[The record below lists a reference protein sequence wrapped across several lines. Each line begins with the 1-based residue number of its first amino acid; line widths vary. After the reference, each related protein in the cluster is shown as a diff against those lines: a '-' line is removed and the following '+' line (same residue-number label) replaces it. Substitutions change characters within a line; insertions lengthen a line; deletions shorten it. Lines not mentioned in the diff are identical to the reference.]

1 MSNNIFSSWKKFG
14 LPLIFLLVFC
24 GANAPVAYAQ
34 NDSESAVLFVID
46 RSYSMKGR
54 KIQHIK
60 DSIIAGL
67 DYLRQQDF
75 FGVVAFDRDPYL
87 PVPVERFEDKAKVI
101 NLINRI
107 QASGQTNI
115 YPAMGIAYRLLRDL
129 NIANKHVVLISDGD
143 TAPAEFQR
151 LIKRMRDTGIS
162 ISTITIGEDG
172 NPGLMK
178 QLSEWGGGKSFIST
192 SPHTILDYQ
201 VTDLVKW
208 ALEQE
213 ELDAASPT
221 LDGVQSLKFTF
232 QDPHGAKINY
242 EMPYGSLPLYLKN
255 CNEKP
260 NVEEL
265 VKIYQSLPDSYSSY
279 VILNMECIT
288 QP

>member
-34 NDSESAVLFVID
+34 NDSETAVLFVID
-46 RSYSMKGR
+46 RSYSMKGN
-54 KIQHIK
+54 KIQRIK
-60 DSIIAGL
+60 GAIINSL
-67 DYLRQQDF
+67 DQLQPEDYV
-75 FGVVAFDRDPYL
+75 GVVAFDSQPYV
-87 PVPVERFEDKAKVI
+87 PVPVEPVKSKKKVEA
-101 NLINRI
+101 LINRI
-107 QASGQTNI
+107 EASGQTNI
-115 YPAMGIAYRLLRDL
+115 YPGIGIAYRLLRDL
-129 NIANKHVVLISDGD
+129 TVTNKHVVLISDGD

-151 LIKRMRDTGIS
+151 LIERMTDTGMLIS
-162 ISTITIGEDG
+162 SITIGEDG

-201 VTDLVKW
+201 VTELVKW

-213 ELDAASPT
+213 ELGAASPT
-221 LDGVQSLKFTF
+221 LDGGQSLKFTF
-232 QDPHGAKINY
+232 QDPHGATINY
-242 EMPYGSLPLYLKN
+242 EMPYGSLPLDLKN

-288 QP
+288 KP